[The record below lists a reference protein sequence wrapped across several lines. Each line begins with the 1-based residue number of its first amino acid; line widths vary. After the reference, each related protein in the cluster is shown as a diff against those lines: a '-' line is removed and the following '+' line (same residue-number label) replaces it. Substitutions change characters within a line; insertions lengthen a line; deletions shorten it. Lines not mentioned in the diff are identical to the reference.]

1 MKLPS
6 AATLILM
13 LAATCARLN
22 AHAQDKPLQL
32 DARTQAR
39 LQLRIAPLT
48 AAHSSDQVSAFA
60 TVVDPTPLLTLLSDL
75 ATAQSAYTASQAEA
89 ARSQALARDA
99 SLSAKASEAATA
111 QARSDQARVRLL
123 KQRLGL
129 EWGAYFTTL
138 SDNGLRQL
146 GSDLAAARCALVR
159 VDTPAGQ
166 GLKGAKTVSLD
177 LGALGFADARVLGVA
192 RTADARLQ
200 SPGLM
205 TLVSG
210 ENAAYLSIGLSLK
223 ASLYSG
229 GGTSGLLIPN
239 AALLRQGGH
248 VYAFIKT
255 NAQTFDR
262 RIVTP
267 TRVTPEGLIVTSG
280 FTSGEKVVVQG
291 ASALL
296 TAATSVPADEE

>member
-1 MKLPS
+1 MKFIS
-6 AATLILM
+6 ATALILM
-13 LAATCARLN
+13 LAATSAPLN

-32 DARTQAR
+32 DAKTQTR
-39 LQLRIAPLT
+39 LQIRVAPIA

-75 ATAQSAYTASQAEA
+75 ATTQSAYNASQAEA
-89 ARSQALARDA
+89 TRSQVLAKDA
-99 SLSAKASEAATA
+99 SLSAKAAEAAVA
-111 QARSDQARVRLL
+111 LARGDQAKVTLL

-129 EWGAYFTTL
+129 EWGAYFTAL
-138 SDNGLRQL
+138 SDSSLRQL
-146 GSDLAAARCALVR
+146 GSDLVAGRSALVR

-177 LGALGFADARVLGVA
+177 LGALGSAEARVLGVA
-192 RTADARLQ
+192 RTADQRLQ

-239 AALLRQGGH
+239 AALLRQSGR
-248 VYAFIKT
+248 VYAFVKT
-255 NAQTFDR
+255 NAQSFDR
-262 RIVTP
+262 RVITP
-267 TRVTPEGLIVTSG
+267 ARVTPEGLIVTSG
-280 FTSGEKVVVQG
+280 FNSGEKVVVQG

-296 TAATSVPADEE
+296 TAATSTPAGEE